1 LEIVVSKP
9 KILLTRKWPEEAEA
23 KAKELFDA
31 TLNED
36 DHKMS
41 VDELKDAMR
50 HYDAVCPTVSDFQI
64 NSEILA
70 VEGRQCK
77 MVANFGVGF
86 NNIDTEAAK
95 EAGVVVS
102 NTPEVLTDC
111 TADIAM
117 VLLLSVARRIGEGER
132 LVRNKQW
139 DGWCPTHMLATKVTG
154 KKLGFIGFGRI
165 AQAVA
170 QKAHFG
176 FDMELSF
183 YDPYPPS
190 DEVIKKFSAT
200 KLDTVEDV
208 LKDADF
214 VTLHCPGGGSN
225 TNLMNTE
232 RFALMKD
239 SAFLINTARGD
250 VVDEPALVQALKD
263 GAIAGAGLDVFAKEP
278 NVTEDLLSM
287 ENVVLLP
294 HLGSATTETR
304 VAMGLRS
311 LGNVKAFFDGE
322 EPGDRV
328 A

>member
-1 LEIVVSKP
+1 MSKP
-9 KILLTRKWPEEAEA
+9 KVLLTRKWPAEAEA
-23 KAKELFDA
+23 KAQELFDV
-31 TLNED
+31 TLNKD

-41 VDELKDAMR
+41 VDELKEAMR
-50 HYDAVCPTVSDFQI
+50 NYDAVCPTVSDFQI
-64 NSEILA
+64 NADIFN
-70 VEGRQCK
+70 VDDRQCK
-77 MVANFGVGF
+77 IVSNFGVGF
-86 NNIDTEAAK
+86 NNINTDDAK
-95 EAGVVVS
+95 AAGVVVT

-117 VLLLSVARRIGEGER
+117 GLLITVARRIGEGER
-132 LVRNKQW
+132 LVRNKEW
-139 DGWCPTHMLATKVTG
+139 DGWCPTHFLATKVTG

-176 FDMELSF
+176 FGMEISF

-190 DEVIKKFSAT
+190 DEVIKKYSAT
-200 KLDTVEDV
+200 QFDTVEEV
-208 LKDADF
+208 LKGADF

-225 TNLMNTE
+225 TNLLNKE
-232 RFALMKD
+232 RLGMMQKH
-239 SAFLINTARGD
+239 AFLINTARGD
-250 VVDEPALVQALKD
+250 VVDEPALVQALKN
-263 GAIAGAGLDVFAKEP
+263 GVIAGAGLDVFAKEP
-278 NVTEDLLSM
+278 TVTEDLLSM

-311 LGNVKAFFDGE
+311 LANVKAFFDGE

>member
-1 LEIVVSKP
+1 MSKP
-9 KILLTRKWPEEAEA
+9 KVILTRKWPEAAEA
-23 KAKELFDA
+23 KAKELFDVVI
-31 TLNED
+31 NKD

-41 VDELKDAMR
+41 IEELKEAIRNADAL
-50 HYDAVCPTVSDFQI
+50 CPTVSDFQI
-64 NSEILA
+64 DSEILN
-70 VEGRQCK
+70 VKNRNCK
-77 MVANFGVGF
+77 IVANFGVGF

-95 EAGVVVS
+95 KAGVIVT
-102 NTPEVLTDC
+102 NTPDVLTDC

-132 LVRNKQW
+132 LVRNKEW
-139 DGWCPTHMLATKVTG
+139 SGWCPTHMLSTKVTG

-176 FDMELSF
+176 FGMEISF

-190 DEVIKKFSAT
+190 DEIIKKFSA
-200 KLDTVEDV
+200 KKFDTLEEV
-208 LKDADF
+208 LGDSDF
-214 VTLHCPGGGSN
+214 ITLHCPGGGSN
-225 TNLMNTE
+225 INLMNKDC
-232 RFALMKD
+232 FALMKE

-250 VVDEPALVQALKD
+250 VVDEAALVQALKD
-263 GAIAGAGLDVFAKEP
+263 DVIAGAGLDVYTKEP
-278 NVTEDLLSM
+278 TVSEELLSM
-287 ENVVLLP
+287 NNVVLIP

-311 LGNVKAFFDGE
+311 LANVEAFFDGK

>member
-1 LEIVVSKP
+1 MSKP
-9 KILLTRKWPEEAEA
+9 KVILTRKWPEAAEA

-31 TLNED
+31 VINKD

-41 VDELKDAMR
+41 IEELKEAMR
-50 HYDAVCPTVSDFQI
+50 NADALCPTVSDFQI
-64 NSEILA
+64 DSEILN
-70 VEGRQCK
+70 VKNRNCK
-77 MVANFGVGF
+77 IVANFGVGF

-95 EAGVVVS
+95 KAGVIVT
-102 NTPEVLTDC
+102 NTPDVLTDC

-132 LVRNKQW
+132 LVRNKEW
-139 DGWCPTHMLATKVTG
+139 SGWCPTHMLSTKVTG

-176 FDMELSF
+176 FGMETSF

-190 DEVIKKFSAT
+190 DEIIKKFSA
-200 KLDTVEDV
+200 KKFDTLEEV
-208 LKDADF
+208 LVDSDF
-214 VTLHCPGGGSN
+214 ITLHCPGGGSN
-225 TNLMNTE
+225 TNLMNKD
-232 RFALMKD
+232 RFALMKE

-250 VVDEPALVQALKD
+250 VVDEAALVQALKD
-263 GAIAGAGLDVFAKEP
+263 DVIAGAGLDVYAKEP
-278 NVTEDLLSM
+278 TVTEELLSM
-287 ENVVLLP
+287 NNVVLIP

-311 LGNVKAFFDGE
+311 LANVKAFFDGK

>member
-1 LEIVVSKP
+1 MSKP
-9 KILLTRKWPEEAEA
+9 KVILTRKWPEAAEA

-31 TLNED
+31 VINKD

-41 VDELKDAMR
+41 IEELKEAMR
-50 HYDAVCPTVSDFQI
+50 NADALCPTVSDFQI
-64 NSEILA
+64 DSEILN
-70 VEGRQCK
+70 VENRNCK
-77 MVANFGVGF
+77 IVANFGVGF

-95 EAGVVVS
+95 KAGVIVT
-102 NTPEVLTDC
+102 NTPDVLTDC

-132 LVRNKQW
+132 LVRNREW
-139 DGWCPTHMLATKVTG
+139 SGWCPTHMLSTKVTG

-176 FDMELSF
+176 FGMEISF
-183 YDPYPPS
+183 YDPYPPL
-190 DEVIKKFSAT
+190 DEIIKKFSA
-200 KLDTVEDV
+200 KKFDTLEEV
-208 LKDADF
+208 LRDSDF
-214 VTLHCPGGGSN
+214 ITLHCPGGGSN
-225 TNLMNTE
+225 TNLMNKD
-232 RFALMKD
+232 RFALMKE

-250 VVDEPALVQALKD
+250 VVDEAALVQALKD
-263 GAIAGAGLDVFAKEP
+263 DVIAGAGLDVYAKEP
-278 NVTEDLLSM
+278 TVTEELLSIN
-287 ENVVLLP
+287 NVVLIP

-311 LGNVKAFFDGE
+311 LANVKAFFDGK

>member
-1 LEIVVSKP
+1 MSKP
-9 KILLTRKWPEEAEA
+9 KVILTRKWPGAAEE

-31 TLNED
+31 VINKD

-41 VDELKDAMR
+41 IEELKEAICNADAL
-50 HYDAVCPTVSDFQI
+50 CPTVSDFQI
-64 NSEILA
+64 DSEILN
-70 VEGRQCK
+70 VENRNCK
-77 MVANFGVGF
+77 IVANFGVGF

-95 EAGVVVS
+95 KAGVVVT
-102 NTPEVLTDC
+102 NTPDVLTDC

-132 LVRNKQW
+132 LVRNKEW
-139 DGWCPTHMLATKVTG
+139 SGWCPTHMLSTKVTG

-176 FDMELSF
+176 FGMETSF

-190 DEVIKKFSAT
+190 DEIIKKFSA
-200 KLDTVEDV
+200 KKFDTLEEV
-208 LKDADF
+208 LVDSDF
-214 VTLHCPGGGSN
+214 ITLHCPGGGSN
-225 TNLMNTE
+225 TNLMNKD
-232 RFALMKD
+232 RFALMKE

-250 VVDEPALVQALKD
+250 VVDEAALVQALKD
-263 GAIAGAGLDVFAKEP
+263 DVIAGAGLDVYAKEP
-278 NVTEDLLSM
+278 TVSEELLSM
-287 ENVVLLP
+287 NNVVLIP

-311 LGNVKAFFDGE
+311 LANVKAFFDGK

>member
-1 LEIVVSKP
+1 MSKP
-9 KILLTRKWPEEAEA
+9 KVILTRKWPEAAEA
-23 KAKELFDA
+23 KAKELFDVVI
-31 TLNED
+31 NKD

-41 VDELKDAMR
+41 IEELKEAMR
-50 HYDAVCPTVSDFQI
+50 NADALCPTVSDFQI
-64 NSEILA
+64 DSEILN
-70 VEGRQCK
+70 VENRNCK
-77 MVANFGVGF
+77 IVANFGVGF

-95 EAGVVVS
+95 KAGVIVT
-102 NTPEVLTDC
+102 NTPDVLTDC

-132 LVRNKQW
+132 LVRNKEW
-139 DGWCPTHMLATKVTG
+139 SGWCPTHMLSTKVTG

-176 FDMELSF
+176 FGMEISF
-183 YDPYPPS
+183 YDPYPPL
-190 DEVIKKFSAT
+190 DEIIKKFSA
-200 KLDTVEDV
+200 KKFDTLEEV
-208 LKDADF
+208 LGDSDF
-214 VTLHCPGGGSN
+214 ITLHCPGGGSN
-225 TNLMNTE
+225 TNLMNKD
-232 RFALMKD
+232 RFALMKE

-250 VVDEPALVQALKD
+250 VVDEAALVQALKD
-263 GAIAGAGLDVFAKEP
+263 DVIAGAGLDVYAKEP
-278 NVTEDLLSM
+278 TVTEELLSM
-287 ENVVLLP
+287 NNVVLIP

-311 LGNVKAFFDGE
+311 LANVKAFFDGK

>member
-1 LEIVVSKP
+1 MSKP
-9 KILLTRKWPEEAEA
+9 KVILTRKWPAEAEA

-31 TLNED
+31 VLNED

-41 VDELKDAMR
+41 VEELKQAMQTADAI
-50 HYDAVCPTVSDFQI
+50 CPTVSDFQI
-64 NSEILA
+64 NEEIFN
-70 VEGRQCK
+70 VDNRKCK
-77 MVANFGVGF
+77 IVSNFGVGF

-95 EAGVVVS
+95 KVGVVVT

-132 LVRNKQW
+132 LVRNKEW
-139 DGWCPTHMLATKVTG
+139 HGWCPTHMLATKVTG

-176 FDMELSF
+176 FGMEVSF

-190 DEVIKKFSAT
+190 AEVIKKYSA
-200 KLDTVEDV
+200 KQMDTVEEV
-208 LKDADF
+208 LRDSDF

-225 TNLMNTE
+225 TNLLNKE
-232 RFALMKD
+232 RLGMMKK

-263 GAIAGAGLDVFAKEP
+263 GVIAGAGLDVFAKEP
-278 NVTEDLLSM
+278 NVTEDLLTM

-311 LGNVKAFFDGE
+311 LANVKAFFDGQ

>member
-1 LEIVVSKP
+1 MAKP
-9 KILLTRKWPEEAEA
+9 KVLLTRTWPADAEA
-23 KAKELFDA
+23 KAKELFDV
-31 TLNED
+31 TLNAD

-41 VDELKDAMR
+41 VEELKDAMR
-50 HYDAVCPTVSDFQI
+50 NYDAVCPTVSDLVI
-64 NSEILA
+64 NEEIFS
-70 VEGRQCK
+70 VEDRRCK
-77 MVANFGVGF
+77 IVSNFGVGY

-95 EAGVVVS
+95 AAGVVVT

-117 VLLLSVARRIGEGER
+117 FLLLAVARRGGEGER
-132 LVRNKQW
+132 LVRDEKW

-170 QKAHFG
+170 HKAHHG
-176 FDMELSF
+176 FDMEISF

-190 DEVIKKFSAT
+190 DDIIKQYNAT
-200 KLDTVEDV
+200 KLDTVEEI
-208 LKDADF
+208 LKGADF
-214 VTLHCPGGGSN
+214 VTLHCPGGGAN
-225 TNLMNTE
+225 TNLMNAE
-232 RFALMKD
+232 RLGMMKS

-250 VVDEPALVQALKD
+250 VVDEPALVQALKN
-263 GAIAGAGLDVFAKEP
+263 GVIAGAGLDVFAKEP
-278 NVTEDLLSM
+278 NVTDDLLTM

-311 LGNVKAFFDGE
+311 LENVKAFFDGE

>member
-1 LEIVVSKP
+1 VSKP
-9 KILLTRKWPEEAEA
+9 KVILTRKWPDEAEK

-31 TLNED
+31 VLNED

-41 VDELKDAMR
+41 IEELKEAMCNADAL
-50 HYDAVCPTVSDFQI
+50 CPTVSDFQI
-64 NSEILA
+64 NSDVFG
-70 VEGRQCK
+70 VENLKCK
-77 MVANFGVGF
+77 IVANFGVGY
-86 NNIDTEAAK
+86 NNIDTNAAK
-95 EAGVVVS
+95 EAGVVVT
-102 NTPEVLTDC
+102 NTPDVLTDC

-132 LVRNKQW
+132 LVRNKEW
-139 DGWCPTHMLATKVTG
+139 SGWCPTHMLSTKVTG

-176 FDMELSF
+176 FGMQISF

-190 DEVIKKFSAT
+190 DEIVKKFSAT
-200 KLDTVEDV
+200 KFNVLEDV
-208 LKDADF
+208 LKDSDF
-214 VTLHCPGGGSN
+214 VTLHCPGGGEN
-225 TNLMNTE
+225 TNLLNND
-232 RFALMKD
+232 RFALMKN

-250 VVDEPALVQALKD
+250 VVDENALVQALKNNV
-263 GAIAGAGLDVFAKEP
+263 IAGAGLDVYAKEP
-278 NVTEDLLSM
+278 TVTEELLGM
-287 ENVVLLP
+287 DNVVLIP

-311 LGNVKAFFDGE
+311 LENVKAFFDGK

>member
-1 LEIVVSKP
+1 MSKP
-9 KILLTRKWPEEAEA
+9 KVLLTRKWPAAAEA
-23 KAKELFDA
+23 RAQELFDV
-31 TLNED
+31 TLNDD

-41 VDELKDAMR
+41 VDELKDAMQN
-50 HYDAVCPTVSDFQI
+50 YDAICPTVSDFQI
-64 NSEILA
+64 NADILN
-70 VEGRQCK
+70 VDNRRCK
-77 MVANFGVGF
+77 IVSNFGVGF

-95 EAGVVVS
+95 AAGVVVT

-117 VLLLSVARRIGEGER
+117 LLLLAVARRGGEGER
-132 LVRNKQW
+132 LIRNKEW

-176 FDMELSF
+176 FGMAISF
-183 YDPYPPS
+183 FDPYPPS
-190 DEVIKKFSAT
+190 DEVINKFSAT

-225 TNLMNTE
+225 TNLMNAE
-232 RFALMKD
+232 RFALMPD
-239 SAFLINTARGD
+239 HAFLINTARGD
-250 VVDEPALVQALKD
+250 VVDEAALVQALKD
-263 GAIAGAGLDVFAKEP
+263 GVIAGAGLDVFAKEP
-278 NVTEDLLSM
+278 TVTEDLLSM
-287 ENVVLLP
+287 DNVVMLP

-311 LGNVKAFFDGE
+311 LGNVEAFFDGG

>member
-1 LEIVVSKP
+1 MSKP
-9 KILLTRKWPEEAEA
+9 KVILTRKWPEAAEV
-23 KAKELFDA
+23 KAQELFDA
-31 TLNED
+31 AINKD

-41 VDELKDAMR
+41 IEELKEAMR
-50 HYDAVCPTVSDFQI
+50 NADALCPTVSDFQI
-64 NSEILA
+64 DSEILN
-70 VEGRQCK
+70 VENRNCK
-77 MVANFGVGF
+77 IVANFGVGF

-95 EAGVVVS
+95 KAGVIVT
-102 NTPEVLTDC
+102 NTPDVLTDC

-132 LVRNKQW
+132 LVRNREW
-139 DGWCPTHMLATKVTG
+139 SGWCPTHMLSTKVTG

-176 FDMELSF
+176 FGMEISF

-190 DEVIKKFSAT
+190 DEIIKKFSA
-200 KLDTVEDV
+200 KKFDTLEEV
-208 LKDADF
+208 LGDSDF
-214 VTLHCPGGGSN
+214 ITLHCPGGGSN
-225 TNLMNTE
+225 TNLMNKD
-232 RFALMKD
+232 RFALMKE

-250 VVDEPALVQALKD
+250 VVDEAALVQALKD
-263 GAIAGAGLDVFAKEP
+263 DVIAGAGLDVYAKEP
-278 NVTEDLLSM
+278 TVTEELLSM
-287 ENVVLLP
+287 NNVVLIP

-311 LGNVKAFFDGE
+311 LANVKAFFDGK

>member
-1 LEIVVSKP
+1 MSKP
-9 KILLTRKWPEEAEA
+9 KVILTRKWPDEAEK

-31 TLNED
+31 VLNED

-41 VDELKDAMR
+41 IEELKEAMCNADAL
-50 HYDAVCPTVSDFQI
+50 CPTVSDFQI
-64 NSEILA
+64 NSDVFG
-70 VEGRQCK
+70 VENLKCK
-77 MVANFGVGF
+77 IVANFGVGY
-86 NNIDTEAAK
+86 NNIDTNAAK
-95 EAGVVVS
+95 EAGIVVT
-102 NTPEVLTDC
+102 NTPDVLTDC
-111 TADIAM
+111 TADITM

-132 LVRNKQW
+132 LVRNKEW
-139 DGWCPTHMLATKVTG
+139 SGWCPTHMLSTKVTG

-176 FDMELSF
+176 FGMQISF

-190 DEVIKKFSAT
+190 DEIVKKFSAT
-200 KLDTVEDV
+200 KFNVLEDV
-208 LKDADF
+208 LKDSDF
-214 VTLHCPGGGSN
+214 VTLHCPGGGEN
-225 TNLMNTE
+225 TNLLNND
-232 RFALMKD
+232 RFALMKN

-250 VVDEPALVQALKD
+250 VVDENALVQALKNNV
-263 GAIAGAGLDVFAKEP
+263 IAGAGLDVYAKEP
-278 NVTEDLLSM
+278 TVTEELLGM
-287 ENVVLLP
+287 DNVVLIP

-311 LGNVKAFFDGE
+311 LENVKAFFDGK

>member
-1 LEIVVSKP
+1 VSKP
-9 KILLTRKWPEEAEA
+9 KVILTRKWPDEAEK

-31 TLNED
+31 VLNED

-41 VDELKDAMR
+41 IEELKEAMCNADAL
-50 HYDAVCPTVSDFQI
+50 CPTVSDFQI
-64 NSEILA
+64 NSDVFG
-70 VEGRQCK
+70 VENLKCK
-77 MVANFGVGF
+77 IVANFGVGY
-86 NNIDTEAAK
+86 NNIDTNAAK
-95 EAGVVVS
+95 EAGVVVT
-102 NTPEVLTDC
+102 NTPDVLTDC

-132 LVRNKQW
+132 LVRNKEW
-139 DGWCPTHMLATKVTG
+139 SGWCPTHMLSTKVTG

-176 FDMELSF
+176 FGMQISF

-190 DEVIKKFSAT
+190 DEIVKKFSAT
-200 KLDTVEDV
+200 KFNVLEDV
-208 LKDADF
+208 LKDSDF
-214 VTLHCPGGGSN
+214 VTLHCPGGGEN
-225 TNLMNTE
+225 TNLLNND
-232 RFALMKD
+232 RFALMKN

-250 VVDEPALVQALKD
+250 VVDENALVQALKNNV
-263 GAIAGAGLDVFAKEP
+263 IAGAGLDVYAKEP
-278 NVTEDLLSM
+278 SVTEELLGM
-287 ENVVLLP
+287 DNVVLIP

-311 LGNVKAFFDGE
+311 LENVKAFFDGK

>member
-1 LEIVVSKP
+1 MSKP
-9 KILLTRKWPEEAEA
+9 KVILTRKWPGAAEE

-31 TLNED
+31 VINKD

-41 VDELKDAMR
+41 IEELKEAIRNADAL
-50 HYDAVCPTVSDFQI
+50 CPTVSDFQI
-64 NSEILA
+64 DSEILN
-70 VEGRQCK
+70 VKNRNCK
-77 MVANFGVGF
+77 IVANFGVGF

-95 EAGVVVS
+95 KAGVIVT
-102 NTPEVLTDC
+102 NTPDVLTDC

-132 LVRNKQW
+132 LVRNKEW
-139 DGWCPTHMLATKVTG
+139 SGWCPTHMLSTKVTG

-176 FDMELSF
+176 FGMEISF

-190 DEVIKKFSAT
+190 DEIIKKFSA
-200 KLDTVEDV
+200 KKFDTLEEV
-208 LKDADF
+208 LVDSDF
-214 VTLHCPGGGSN
+214 ITLHCPGGGSN
-225 TNLMNTE
+225 TNLMNKD
-232 RFALMKD
+232 RFALMKE

-250 VVDEPALVQALKD
+250 VVDEAALVQALKD
-263 GAIAGAGLDVFAKEP
+263 DVIAGAGLDVYAKEP
-278 NVTEDLLSM
+278 TVSEELLSM
-287 ENVVLLP
+287 NNVVLIP

-311 LGNVKAFFDGE
+311 LANVKAFFDGK

>member
-1 LEIVVSKP
+1 MSKP
-9 KILLTRKWPEEAEA
+9 KVILTRKWPEAAEA
-23 KAKELFDA
+23 KAQELFDA
-31 TLNED
+31 AINKD

-41 VDELKDAMR
+41 IEELKEAMR
-50 HYDAVCPTVSDFQI
+50 NADALCPTVSDFQI
-64 NSEILA
+64 DSEILN
-70 VEGRQCK
+70 VENRNCK
-77 MVANFGVGF
+77 IVANFGVGF

-95 EAGVVVS
+95 KVGVIVT
-102 NTPEVLTDC
+102 NTPDVLTDC

-132 LVRNKQW
+132 LVRNKEW
-139 DGWCPTHMLATKVTG
+139 SGWCPTHMLSTKVTG

-176 FDMELSF
+176 FGMEISF

-190 DEVIKKFSAT
+190 DEIIKKFSA
-200 KLDTVEDV
+200 KKFDTLEEV
-208 LKDADF
+208 LGDSDF
-214 VTLHCPGGGSN
+214 ITLHCPGGGSN
-225 TNLMNTE
+225 INLMNKD
-232 RFALMKD
+232 RFALMKE

-250 VVDEPALVQALKD
+250 VVDEAALVQALKD
-263 GAIAGAGLDVFAKEP
+263 DVIAGAGLDVYAKEP
-278 NVTEDLLSM
+278 TVTEELLSM
-287 ENVVLLP
+287 NNVVLIP

-311 LGNVKAFFDGE
+311 LANVKAFFDGK

>member
-1 LEIVVSKP
+1 MSKP
-9 KILLTRKWPEEAEA
+9 KVILTRKWPEAAEA
-23 KAKELFDA
+23 KAKELFDVVI
-31 TLNED
+31 NKD

-41 VDELKDAMR
+41 IEELKEAMR
-50 HYDAVCPTVSDFQI
+50 NADALCPTVSDFQI
-64 NSEILA
+64 DSEILN
-70 VEGRQCK
+70 VENRNCK
-77 MVANFGVGF
+77 IVANFGVGF

-95 EAGVVVS
+95 KAGVIVT
-102 NTPEVLTDC
+102 NTPDVLTDC

-132 LVRNKQW
+132 LVRNKEW
-139 DGWCPTHMLATKVTG
+139 SGWCPTHMLSTKVTG

-176 FDMELSF
+176 FGMELSF

-190 DEVIKKFSAT
+190 DEIIKKFSA
-200 KLDTVEDV
+200 KKFDTLEEV
-208 LKDADF
+208 LGDSDF
-214 VTLHCPGGGSN
+214 ITLHCPGGGSN
-225 TNLMNTE
+225 INLMNKD
-232 RFALMKD
+232 RFALMKE

-250 VVDEPALVQALKD
+250 VVDEAALVQALKD
-263 GAIAGAGLDVFAKEP
+263 DVIAGAGLDVYAKEP
-278 NVTEDLLSM
+278 TVTEELLSM
-287 ENVVLLP
+287 NNVVLIP

-311 LGNVKAFFDGE
+311 LANVKAFFDGK

>member
-1 LEIVVSKP
+1 MSKP
-9 KILLTRKWPEEAEA
+9 KVILTRKWPEAAEA

-31 TLNED
+31 VINKD

-41 VDELKDAMR
+41 IEELKEAMR
-50 HYDAVCPTVSDFQI
+50 NADALCPTVSDFQI
-64 NSEILA
+64 DSEILN
-70 VEGRQCK
+70 VENRNCK
-77 MVANFGVGF
+77 IVANFGVGF

-95 EAGVVVS
+95 KAGVIVT
-102 NTPEVLTDC
+102 NTPDVLTDC

-132 LVRNKQW
+132 LVRNKEW
-139 DGWCPTHMLATKVTG
+139 SGWCPTHMLSTKVTG

-176 FDMELSF
+176 FGMEISF

-190 DEVIKKFSAT
+190 DEIIKKFSA
-200 KLDTVEDV
+200 KKFDTLEEV
-208 LKDADF
+208 LGDSDF
-214 VTLHCPGGGSN
+214 ITLHCPGGGSN
-225 TNLMNTE
+225 INLMNKD
-232 RFALMKD
+232 RFALMKE

-250 VVDEPALVQALKD
+250 VVDEAALVQALKD
-263 GAIAGAGLDVFAKEP
+263 DVIAGAGLDVYAKEP
-278 NVTEDLLSM
+278 TVTEELLSM
-287 ENVVLLP
+287 NNVVLIP

-311 LGNVKAFFDGE
+311 LANVKAFFDGK

>member
-1 LEIVVSKP
+1 MSKP
-9 KILLTRKWPEEAEA
+9 KVILTRKWPEAAEA
-23 KAKELFDA
+23 KAKELFDVVI
-31 TLNED
+31 NKD

-41 VDELKDAMR
+41 IEELKEAMR
-50 HYDAVCPTVSDFQI
+50 NADALCPTVSDFQI
-64 NSEILA
+64 DSEILN
-70 VEGRQCK
+70 VENRNCK
-77 MVANFGVGF
+77 IVANFGVGF

-95 EAGVVVS
+95 KAGVIVT
-102 NTPEVLTDC
+102 NTPDVLTDC

-132 LVRNKQW
+132 LVRNKEW
-139 DGWCPTHMLATKVTG
+139 SGWCPTHMLSTKVTG

-176 FDMELSF
+176 FGMEISF

-190 DEVIKKFSAT
+190 DEIIKKFSA
-200 KLDTVEDV
+200 KKFDTLEEV
-208 LKDADF
+208 LRDSDF
-214 VTLHCPGGGSN
+214 ITLHCPGGGSN
-225 TNLMNTE
+225 INLMNKD
-232 RFALMKD
+232 RFALMKE

-250 VVDEPALVQALKD
+250 VVDEAALVQALKD
-263 GAIAGAGLDVFAKEP
+263 DVIAGAGLDVYAKEP
-278 NVTEDLLSM
+278 TVTEELLSM
-287 ENVVLLP
+287 NNVVLIP

-311 LGNVKAFFDGE
+311 LANVKAFFDGK

>member
-1 LEIVVSKP
+1 MSKP
-9 KILLTRKWPEEAEA
+9 KVILTRKWPEAAEA
-23 KAKELFDA
+23 KAKELFDVVI
-31 TLNED
+31 NKD

-41 VDELKDAMR
+41 IEELKEAMR
-50 HYDAVCPTVSDFQI
+50 NADALCPTVSDFQI
-64 NSEILA
+64 DSEILN
-70 VEGRQCK
+70 VKNRNCK
-77 MVANFGVGF
+77 IVANFGVGF

-95 EAGVVVS
+95 KAGVVVT
-102 NTPEVLTDC
+102 NTPDVLTDC

-132 LVRNKQW
+132 LVRNKEW
-139 DGWCPTHMLATKVTG
+139 SGWCPTHMLSTKVTG

-176 FDMELSF
+176 FGMETSF

-190 DEVIKKFSAT
+190 DEIIKKFSA
-200 KLDTVEDV
+200 KKFDTLEEV
-208 LKDADF
+208 LVDSDF
-214 VTLHCPGGGSN
+214 ITLHCPGGGSN
-225 TNLMNTE
+225 TNLMNKD
-232 RFALMKD
+232 RFALMKE

-250 VVDEPALVQALKD
+250 VVDEAALVQALKD
-263 GAIAGAGLDVFAKEP
+263 DVIAGAGLDVYAKEP
-278 NVTEDLLSM
+278 TVTEELLSM
-287 ENVVLLP
+287 NNVVLIP

-311 LGNVKAFFDGE
+311 LANVKAFFDGK

>member
-1 LEIVVSKP
+1 MSKP
-9 KILLTRKWPEEAEA
+9 KVLLTRRWPAEAEA
-23 KAKELFDA
+23 QAKEWFDA

-50 HYDAVCPTVSDFQI
+50 NYDAVCPTVSDFQI
-64 NSEILA
+64 NEEIFS
-70 VEGRQCK
+70 VEDRKCK
-77 MVANFGVGF
+77 IVSNFGVGF

-95 EAGVVVS
+95 AAGVVVT

-117 VLLLSVARRIGEGER
+117 LLLLAVARRGGEGER

-170 QKAHFG
+170 HKAHHG
-176 FDMELSF
+176 FDMEISF

-190 DEVIKKFSAT
+190 DEVINKYNAT

-208 LKDADF
+208 LREADF

-225 TNLMNTE
+225 TNLLNTE
-232 RFALMKD
+232 RLGMMKD

-263 GAIAGAGLDVFAKEP
+263 GVIAGAGLDVFAKEP
-278 NVTEDLLSM
+278 TVTEDLLDM

-304 VAMGLRS
+304 VAMGMRS
-311 LGNVKAFFDGE
+311 LSNVKAFFDGE

>member
-1 LEIVVSKP
+1 MSKP
-9 KILLTRKWPEEAEA
+9 KVILTRKWPGAAEE

-31 TLNED
+31 VINKD

-41 VDELKDAMR
+41 IEELKEAIRNADAL
-50 HYDAVCPTVSDFQI
+50 CPTVSDFQI
-64 NSEILA
+64 DSEILN
-70 VEGRQCK
+70 VENRNCK
-77 MVANFGVGF
+77 IVANFGVGF

-95 EAGVVVS
+95 KAGVVVT
-102 NTPEVLTDC
+102 NTPDVLTDC

-132 LVRNKQW
+132 LVRNKEW
-139 DGWCPTHMLATKVTG
+139 SGWCPTHMLSTKVTG

-176 FDMELSF
+176 FGMEISF

-190 DEVIKKFSAT
+190 DEIIKKFSA
-200 KLDTVEDV
+200 KKFDTLEEV
-208 LKDADF
+208 LVDSDF
-214 VTLHCPGGGSN
+214 ITLHCPGGGSN
-225 TNLMNTE
+225 TNLMNKD
-232 RFALMKD
+232 RFALMKE

-250 VVDEPALVQALKD
+250 VVDEAALVQALKD
-263 GAIAGAGLDVFAKEP
+263 DVIAGAGLDVYAKEP
-278 NVTEDLLSM
+278 TVSEELLSM
-287 ENVVLLP
+287 NNVVLIP

-311 LGNVKAFFDGE
+311 LANVKAFFDGK